1 MAGVLK
7 PIKAPNLP
15 VPPTGYSQTY
25 LSILLNVFR
34 LYFNQVDNAIRYLV
48 GTRGGQYINS
58 PYGAISSTVDQ
69 EAVANNTPTVFTFN
83 TEDFANGVVLDGTGG
98 TTALKVAQDGI
109 YNYQYSIQFVNTQ
122 SQAHTA
128 WVWLRINGADAAGT
142 GSKFDVPS
150 THGSS
155 DGYVIAACNFYLS
168 LQANDIVELVWA
180 SDRVK
185 ITSLAQDGVYVEAYP
200 VTTSPFNH
208 PSIPSVVATLSFVS
222 ALQA

>member
-1 MAGVLK
+1 MAGLVK
-7 PIKAPNLP
+7 PTKGPNLP

-25 LSILLNVFR
+25 LSVLLNVFR
-34 LYFNQVDNAIRYLV
+34 LYFNQIDSAFRYLV
-48 GTRGGQYINS
+48 GVRGGQYLDN
-58 PYGAISSTVDQ
+58 PYGAVSSSVDQ
-69 EAVANNTPTVFTFN
+69 EATANNTPTVFTFN
-83 TEDFANGVVLDGTGG
+83 TEDFSNGVALDGATG
-98 TTALKVAQDGI
+98 TTSLKVAQSGI
-109 YNYQYSIQFVNTQ
+109 YNYQYSIQFVNTN

-128 WVWLRINGADAAGT
+128 WVWLRVNGADLAGT
-142 GSKFDVPS
+142 GSKIDVPS

-155 DGYVIAACNFYLS
+155 DGYIIAACNFYLR

-185 ITSLAQDGVYVEAYP
+185 ITSSAQDGVYVEAYP
-200 VTTSPFNH
+200 ATTSPFTH

>member
-1 MAGVLK
+1 MRHRD
-7 PIKAPNLP
+7 
-15 VPPTGYSQTY
+15 Y
-25 LSILLNVFR
+25 LC
-34 LYFNQVDNAIRYLV
+34 
-48 GTRGGQYINS
+48 
-58 PYGAISSTVDQ
+58 SSVDQ

-83 TEDFANGVVLDGTGG
+83 TEDFANGIILDGTGG

-109 YNYQYSIQFVNTQ
+109 YNYQYSIQFSNTH

-185 ITSLAQDGVYVEAYP
+185 ITSSAQDGVYVEAYP
-200 VTTSPFNH
+200 ATTSPFTH